1 VLEVFALL
9 IIVFLAGAFVSRFT
23 GCLNRR
29 TKVDVIAFDN
39 DAALD
44 PTLVPAPATE
54 PEPEPEPE
62 PESEKVPIAS
72 RLVAAGASI
81 DEVTSNKY
89 IDILTEL
96 SSLATVKLKLLV
108 CLKKTNYGTIQRFNK
123 SLPGDQLGQG
133 PYAVQATFVSHI
145 KVEQPFDL
153 SKPEDIRW
161 AVHNLLSL
169 ANDTDC
175 QLVAHVYECAVNHD
189 PSRYPQYDSA
199 NLGELETL
207 AHYNLEHIVYEVRE
221 GENKGVQIIDNCDEW
236 DYEDALDGF
245 NIGFEGVA
253 RPDDFESVEILR
265 DHKYNGILISI
276 TGDKDKKATH
286 RRFPL
291 NSAIKALDFLKGME
305 GSKTGETPL

>member
-1 VLEVFALL
+1 MLEVFALL
-9 IIVFLAGAFVSRFT
+9 IIVFLAGAFISRFT

-29 TKVDVIAFDN
+29 TKVCVIAFDS
-39 DAALD
+39 DAATD
-44 PTLVPAPATE
+44 PTIVPAAA
-54 PEPEPEPE
+54 PEPK
-62 PESEKVPIAS
+62 PESKKVPIAS
-72 RLVAAGASI
+72 RLAAAGASI

-123 SLPGDQLGQG
+123 PLHGDQLGQG

-169 ANDTDC
+169 ANQTDC
-175 QLVAHVYECAVNHD
+175 QLVDHVYECAVNHD
-189 PSRYPQYDSA
+189 PSHYPQYDSA

-207 AHYNLEHIVYEVRE
+207 AHYNLEHIVYELRE
-221 GENKGVQIIDNCDEW
+221 GENKGVQVIDNCDEW
-236 DYEDALDGF
+236 DYEDVLDGF

-253 RPDDFESVEILR
+253 RSDDFESVEILR

-276 TGDKDKKATH
+276 TGDEDKKATH

-291 NSAIKALDFLKGME
+291 KSAIKALDFLKSME
-305 GSKTGETPL
+305 GSKTREPPL

>member
-1 VLEVFALL
+1 M
-9 IIVFLAGAFVSRFT
+9 
-23 GCLNRR
+23 
-29 TKVDVIAFDN
+29 
-39 DAALD
+39 
-44 PTLVPAPATE
+44 
-54 PEPEPEPE
+54 
-62 PESEKVPIAS
+62 
-72 RLVAAGASI
+72 
-81 DEVTSNKY
+81 
-89 IDILTEL
+89 LTEL

-123 SLPGDQLGQG
+123 SSPGDQLGQG

-145 KVEQPFDL
+145 KVELPFDL

-189 PSRYPQYDSA
+189 PSRYQQYDSA

-236 DYEDALDGF
+236 DYEDALGGF
-245 NIGFEGVA
+245 NIGLEGVA
-253 RPDDFESVEILR
+253 RSDDFESVEILR

-276 TGDKDKKATH
+276 TGDEDKKATH

-291 NSAIKALDFLKGME
+291 KSAIKALDFLKSME
-305 GSKTGETPL
+305 GSKTREPPL